1 MKAIGI
7 DLGTTNSAVANYDP
21 GRNIAEIV
29 ANSEGDALTPFA
41 VAIRQRD
48 GKDILLVG
56 KIAANWAQREPR
68 DTVLS
73 VKRLMGRDFAEETV
87 TEARKRLSYD
97 RPWVGLG
104 PAGPRGHRRD
114 YLFSRAGVDDHPG
127 QAAEGRDA
135 IPRRGGHACR
145 HHGARVLPRGAA
157 GGHS

>member
-29 ANSEGDALTPFA
+29 ANSEGDALTPSA

-87 TEARKRLSYD
+87 TEARKRLSYEIVPGSD
-97 RPWVGLG
+97 SDPRAHVVIAGTTYS
-104 PAGPRGHRRD
+104 PAQVSTWARGSESD
-114 YLFSRAGVDDHPG
+114 PG
-127 QAAEGRDA
+127 T
-135 IPRRGGHACR
+135 I
-145 HHGARVLPRGAA
+145 
-157 GGHS
+157 S